1 MTLGNNVWVGGN
13 SNILPGVTIGT
24 GISMPISS

>member
-1 MTLGNNVWVGGN
+1 MWVGGN

-24 GISMPISS
+24 GISIPISS